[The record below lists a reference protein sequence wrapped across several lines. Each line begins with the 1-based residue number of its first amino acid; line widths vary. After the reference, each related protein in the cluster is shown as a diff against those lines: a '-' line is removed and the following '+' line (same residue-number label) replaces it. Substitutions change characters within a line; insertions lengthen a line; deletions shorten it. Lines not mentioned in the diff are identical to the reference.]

1 MDDVDDLGAVDPLQ
15 IDRCDAEVDVAALA
29 LRRRWRRCFRATGQ
43 LLGACALGIPRTADN
58 VADRECARLKLP
70 GLPRCRSCGGRELAR
85 GTDVPGDYRP
95 LTEALDARQL
105 AVTFAEVP
113 PHTDFERGVG
123 HFHKELE
130 EIYLVSRGTLTMRCG
145 EDVMHISA
153 PTAVRVDPK
162 TPRSYRNEGDD
173 LVEMWVVSRLLG
185 YSDSIKVPEFWSASS
200 AAARR
205 NR

>member
-1 MDDVDDLGAVDPLQ
+1 VATTVASLLSSNLGSCWAHAPSASLAPLIASPTVNGRGSSPQGYRVVDPAQ
-15 IDRCDAEVDVAALA
+15 VAN
-29 LRRRWRRCFRATGQ
+29 WH
-43 LLGACALGIPRTADN
+43 
-58 VADRECARLKLP
+58 E
-70 GLPRCRSCGGRELAR
+70 

-153 PTAVRVDPK
+153 PTAVRVDPN

-173 LVEMWVVSRLLG
+173 RVEMWVVSRLLG

>member
-1 MDDVDDLGAVDPLQ
+1 MASRSPGGDALSASLAPLITSPTVNARGSSPQGYRVVDP
-15 IDRCDAEVDVAALA
+15 AEVAN
-29 LRRRWRRCFRATGQ
+29 WH
-43 LLGACALGIPRTADN
+43 
-58 VADRECARLKLP
+58 E
-70 GLPRCRSCGGRELAR
+70 

-123 HFHKELE
+123 HFHEELE

-153 PTAVRVDPK
+153 PTAVRVDPN